1 MMRGKQLS
9 GATDN
14 PRSGAAAGLSAVVND
29 AGRVVLVWDLP
40 TRLFHWLVVA
50 LVPAAYV
57 TWRLNWMDW
66 HAWVGDAL
74 LALLLFRLLWGFFGS
89 ETARFSCFVASPRSA
104 ARHLAHVFRREPD
117 VQAGHNP
124 AGGWM
129 VILVLGVLLAQAL
142 TGLYVDNDVANE
154 GPLTELSPARIANLL
169 TALHDKFLWDAL
181 LAAAVMHVLAILV
194 YGLAK
199 RHNLLLPMITGRKT
213 LPGSAPPPRMTPPTR
228 ALLLFA
234 GAAAAAAALANYL

>member
-1 MMRGKQLS
+1 MRDKNPP
-9 GATDN
+9 GATEKASRGTAASL
-14 PRSGAAAGLSAVVND
+14 PRVINR
-29 AGRVVLVWDLP
+29 AGRTVFIWDLP

-50 LVPAAYV
+50 LVPAAYL

-89 ETARFSCFVASPRSA
+89 ETARFSCFLAAPWTA
-104 ARHLAHVFRREPD
+104 ARHLAQIFRREPD

-129 VILVLGVLLAQAL
+129 VMLLLALLLGQTL
-142 TGLYVDNDVANE
+142 SGLYVDNDVANE
-154 GPLTELSPARIANLL
+154 GPLTELSPARIANMV
-169 TALHDKFLWDAL
+169 TTLHDKLLWDAL
-181 LAAAVMHVLAILV
+181 LAAAALHVLAILF

-199 RHNLLLPMITGRKT
+199 RHNLLVPMITGWKR
-213 LPGSAPPPRMTPPTR
+213 LPESVPAPRMTPPTR

-234 GAAAAAAALANYL
+234 AAAAAAAALANYL